1 MLEKIGKNQDIIYV
15 KTKANLILCYHEHMC
30 NYLEFMKDF
39 YPILE
44 KRTLEKPSEILP
56 GICKEI
62 EEDEN
67 LIEQMVFSGLLVCK
81 RWNKYYSFDLAKPPT
96 RTTSDSISE
105 PESAYGSRDG
115 FVENIKDNIS
125 LIRTRVKDTR
135 LDIEELTIGR
145 RSKTKVSL
153 LSIADIHNKNIKRK
167 IIKKLEEIDIDAII
181 SVDDITSYL
190 QGRNFFPIS
199 QYIGSP
205 DLASRRLYNG
215 EFIIIIDRVSNVIA
229 LPSTMA
235 LTSRLTI
242 DNLNI
247 PLFSVFERFFVGLS
261 FIVATMALGVIASFA
276 TWQSES
282 LSLKVLSILKVT
294 QTGVILPV
302 IVEILAVL
310 VLFELYYFIG
320 FRQSRLTVSSTVVLI
335 GGLIIGENL
344 VTSGVAGIL
353 LMTFTAITYLLT
365 FVISSNV
372 TVVAAI
378 SIIRL
383 LYLLSA
389 YYFGLYGVILVSIV
403 VGALFLKQEAFGVH
417 FFYPFI
423 PLDLNGLKQY
433 FTATSSLSNN
443 LRSKP
448 LKVNN
453 KKRRRIKNE
462 ENN

>member
-1 MLEKIGKNQDIIYV
+1 MLERLGKNKDIV
-15 KTKANLILCYHEHMC
+15 HVQTKGNLTLCYHEHMC
-30 NYLEFMKDF
+30 NIMEFMKDF
-39 YPILE
+39 YPMLE
-44 KRTLEKPSEILP
+44 KRSLEKPNEILP
-56 GICKEI
+56 GICKKI
-62 EEDEN
+62 EYDED
-67 LIEQMVFSGLLVCK
+67 LIEQMIFSGLLICK
-81 RWNKYYSFDLAKPPT
+81 RWNSYYSIDIAKPPS

-105 PESAYGSRDG
+105 PESAFGSRDG
-115 FVENIKDNIS
+115 FVENIKDNLA
-125 LIRTRVKDTR
+125 LIRTRVKDSR
-135 LDIEELTIGR
+135 LDIENITIGR
-145 RSKTKVSL
+145 RSKTIVSV
-153 LSIADIHNKNIKRK
+153 LSIDDIHNKS
-167 IIKKLEEIDIDAII
+167 IKKNIIQKLKEIDIDAII
-181 SVDDITSYL
+181 SIDDITAYF
-190 QGRNFFPIS
+190 QGKNLFPIS

-215 EFIIIIDRVSNVIA
+215 EIIIIIDRVSNVIA

-247 PLFSVFERFFVGLS
+247 PLFSTFERFFISLS
-261 FIVATMALGVIASFA
+261 FVMATAFLGVLASFA
-276 TWQSES
+276 TWQSEN
-282 LSLKVLSILKVT
+282 LSLRVLSILKVT
-294 QTGVILPV
+294 QSGVIFPIIL
-302 IVEILAVL
+302 EILAVL

-353 LMTFTAITYLLT
+353 IMTFTAITYLLT

-372 TVVAAI
+372 TVIAAI

-383 LYLLSA
+383 AFLLSA
-389 YYFGLYGVILVSIV
+389 YYFGIFGVTLVSV
-403 VGALFLKQEAFGVH
+403 AVGALLLKQEAFGVH

-423 PLDLNGLKQY
+423 PFDINGLKQY
-433 FTATSSLSNN
+433 FTATSSLKNN
-443 LRSKP
+443 LRAKP

-453 KKRRRIKNE
+453 KVRRRMNNE